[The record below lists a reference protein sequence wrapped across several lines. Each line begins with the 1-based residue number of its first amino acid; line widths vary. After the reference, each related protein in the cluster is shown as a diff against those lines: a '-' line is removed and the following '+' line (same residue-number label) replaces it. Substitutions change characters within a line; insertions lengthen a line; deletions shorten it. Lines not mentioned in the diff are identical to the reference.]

1 MTLRRTSNADEVSVT
16 RRGTALDLPGD
27 DAGRGNEPAGRTAF
41 GVTVVLLLA
50 LATALRFGQP
60 ERFAWLQ
67 NFFVVFGAILLEAMP
82 FVLIGAVAS
91 AVIEVFVPASA
102 FERIGRLPT
111 VLQLPCAA
119 AAGMAF
125 PICECGSVPVA
136 RRLLRRG
143 LAPGAAVTF
152 MLAAPILNPVVI
164 ASTVVAYHGRPDFWV
179 VVLGRFT
186 LGFIVAVAVGWV
198 IGARRPDEVL
208 RKGTIDPDDDDHSPD
223 ESRWSRFA
231 GHIAGDFIFMGR
243 FLVVGVAV
251 AAAIQTVIPQT
262 LVAKVAGLPVL
273 SIVVMMALAFVLSL
287 CSESDAFVA
296 ASFTQFGPAA
306 QLAFLVTGPM
316 IDIKLS
322 ALYAGTYSKGF
333 LRAVLVTASV
343 IILAG
348 TLWAAVIWG

>member
-1 MTLRRTSNADEVSVT
+1 M
-16 RRGTALDLPGD
+16 
-27 DAGRGNEPAGRTAF
+27 AGRLAHADHGPDRPGGPVGVAAF
-41 GVTVVLLLA
+41 VVTGVVLVVLA
-50 LATALRFGQP
+50 SALRFGQP
-60 ERFAWLQ
+60 ERIAWLQ
-67 NFFVVFGAILLEAMP
+67 NFFVVFGAILLEAIP

-91 AVIEVFVPASA
+91 AIIEVFVPPGA

-111 VLQLPCAA
+111 ALQLPCAA
-119 AAGMAF
+119 AAGMTF

-152 MLAAPILNPVVI
+152 MLAAPILNPIVI
-164 ASTVVAYHGRPDFWV
+164 ASTIVAYHGRPDFWV
-179 VVLGRFT
+179 VVVGRFV
-186 LGFIVAVAVGWV
+186 LGFAVAVTVGWV
-198 IGARRPDEVL
+198 VGARQPQDML
-208 RKGTIDPDDDDHSPD
+208 RKGMTDLDADDHTPD
-223 ESRWSRFA
+223 ESRRSRFA

-251 AAAIQTVIPQT
+251 AAAIQTLLPQT
-262 LVAKVAGLPVL
+262 LVAKVAGLPILNVL
-273 SIVVMMALAFVLSL
+273 VMMVLAFVLSL

-296 ASFTQFGPAA
+296 ASFTQFGPGA

-333 LRAVLVTASV
+333 LRAVLITASV

-348 TLWAAVIWG
+348 TLWVAVIWG